1 MQLVSAIAITDVE
14 YNGKDGR
21 AFAKAGMVIHD
32 ITEQEC
38 SALVALKG
46 AERLSTSTV
55 PVVSKQTRR
64 SKKRGR

>member
-38 SALVALKG
+38 SLLVALKG
-46 AERLSTSTV
+46 VKQLSTSTI
-55 PVVSKQTRR
+55 PVVSKQARR
-64 SKKRGR
+64 SKKHGR